1 VEAIATLLVAFIVEL
16 IAPFLISV
24 IALLFDLVFT
34 IIAFVSTGTIRWQVR
49 KARLGEDQDEAKPQK
64 RIDPRILRWVTI
76 SSFSLLALSVVVM
89 VVINLFFFEGVLRYT
104 LAKAEDKSAIK
115 IDFEK
120 ASGNLFTGKVEMEG
134 VKIQRVSHPVS
145 TFDLAMREVS
155 LDLSVWGLLKSEK
168 SIESVQISGVRGN
181 FTKHTSPKEST
192 KTRFEVHSLV
202 VKEVDLTVVDHSR
215 EGSSVM
221 IALTVDS
228 LESRPFRKSTYLF
241 DILFRTN
248 ARGSLDGE
256 PFSITT
262 AEVEGG
268 RETKWNVSNLPVSSV
283 SPYVGGVLAW
293 IEYGKIDVDVV
304 DTWSLSKSPDIEM
317 HWKFVLR
324 DFRARVPPEDSLVK
338 KTFGLPITTYLNRH
352 SEKLP
357 LEFDLVLNKDL
368 FTGQAS
374 LEAVGLWKAVSFAF
388 LEMLSGKAGV
398 PSEAIKAYAKKGVG
412 GFKNFLEKRRKA
424 RSEK

>member
-1 VEAIATLLVAFIVEL
+1 MEAIAALLVAFIVEL

-24 IALLFDLVFT
+24 VALLIELVCAVV
-34 IIAFVSTGTIRWQVR
+34 AFVSTGTIRWQVR
-49 KARLGEDQDEAKPQK
+49 KARLGEEKPK
-64 RIDPRILRWVTI
+64 PRVDPRILKWVMI
-76 SSFSLLALSVVVM
+76 SSFSLLALSIVVM

-104 LAKAEDKSAIK
+104 FAKAEEKSAIK

-134 VKIQRVSHPVS
+134 VKIQRASHPVT

-155 LDLSVWGLLKSEK
+155 LDLSVWGLLKTEK
-168 SIESVQISGVRGN
+168 SIESVEISGVRGT
-181 FTKHTSPKEST
+181 FTKHTSPT
-192 KTRFEVHSLV
+192 DVATTHFEVHSLV
-202 VKEVDLTVVDHSR
+202 VAGVELLIVDHSR
-215 EGSSVM
+215 EGPPVTL
-221 IALTVDS
+221 ALTVDS

-248 ARGSLDGE
+248 ARGSLGGE

-262 AEVEGG
+262 AEGEGG
-268 RETKWNVSNLPVSSV
+268 RETRWKVSNLPVSSV
-283 SPYVGGVLAW
+283 SPYVGGALSW

-304 DTWSLSKSPDIEM
+304 DRWSLRGSPDIEM

-324 DFRARVPPEDSLVK
+324 DFRARVPEEDSFVK
-338 KTFGLPITTYLNRH
+338 KTFGLPVTAYLNRH
-352 SEKLP
+352 SEELP

-374 LEAVGLWKAVSFAF
+374 LEAVGLWKAVSVAF
-388 LEMLSGKAGV
+388 LEMLSEKAGV
-398 PSEAIKAYAKKGVG
+398 SSEKVKEYLKKGVG
-412 GFKNFLEKRRKA
+412 GFKGFLEKRRKA